1 MTKQKLI
8 EAYHEAIL
16 ELYPVDED
24 PDEWLES
31 VTVQEIEEQRWD
43 DMIKMHDYLV
53 ESGRSETFIEE
64 YLPQLALRAK
74 RTFDVKLLED
84 KSKEHYESEW
94 EQANPYKARG
104 LRKSDFY

>member
-1 MTKQKLI
+1 MTKQELI
-8 EAYHEAIL
+8 EFYHDAIF
-16 ELYPVDED
+16 ELYTPETD

-31 VTVQEIEEQRWD
+31 VTVQDIEEQAWNE
-43 DMIKMHDYLV
+43 MIKMYDYLV
-53 ESGRSETFIEE
+53 GLGRSETFIDE
-64 YLPQLALRAK
+64 YLMQLALRAK

-84 KSKEHYESEW
+84 KRSEHYESEW